1 MTVKQRLRL
10 KIFYKT
16 IILLVI
22 AVILGALCYCPNS
35 HERIPDHGNSHIIYT
50 FASIGISVGILAF
63 IAWKIRYFHDIFA
76 REWTGTVISAE
87 REFIRTYRARM
98 NLGMDDLVMVIRLD
112 KSGRKVKLRLPYQKV
127 GRVYCVGDRVHR
139 LKGTRYPINLTREVE
154 QHICPICARNSC
166 YDDYCPDCGVKY

>member
-22 AVILGALCYCPNS
+22 AVILGALCYYTNS
-35 HERIPDHGNSHIIYT
+35 HEEIPDYGNSHIIYT

-76 REWTGTVISAE
+76 REWTGTIVSVK
-87 REFIRTYRARM
+87 REIIRSYRANM
-98 NLGMDDLVMVIRLD
+98 SMDDLVLKIKLD
-112 KSGRKVKLRLPYQKV
+112 NSNKIIKLRLPGHKV
-127 GRVYCVGDRVHR
+127 GKNVYFEGDRIHR
-139 LKGTRYPINLTREVE
+139 IKGTRFPINLTREE
-154 QHICPICARNSC
+154 AQHICPICGHDSC
-166 YDDYCPDCGVKY
+166 IEDTCPNCKIKY

>member
-22 AVILGALCYCPNS
+22 AVILGALCYYTNS
-35 HERIPDHGNSHIIYT
+35 HEGIPDYGNSHIIYT

-87 REFIRTYRARM
+87 REFIRTYRAR
-98 NLGMDDLVMVIRLD
+98 MDDLVMVIRLD